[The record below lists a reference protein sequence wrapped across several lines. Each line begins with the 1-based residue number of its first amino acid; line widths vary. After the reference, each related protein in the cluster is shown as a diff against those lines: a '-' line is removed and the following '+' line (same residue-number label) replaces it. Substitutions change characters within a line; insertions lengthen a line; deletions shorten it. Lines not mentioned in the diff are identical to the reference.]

1 MEVCLVLLGGRGLD
15 RYPGLLL
22 LSLMLLL
29 MLMLLLLLI
38 TIARLGGEP
47 MIFDN
52 EKTIQTELKINHMHQ
67 T

>member
-1 MEVCLVLLGGRGLD
+1 MEACLVLLGGRGLD

-47 MIFDN
+47 VIFQN
-52 EKTIQTELKINHMHQ
+52 EEQFQEKV
-67 T
+67 